1 MMANAAFS
9 SLAAQASIIFVN
21 NKGDIGKTLNLQRPV
36 IELLHRVAEMGQRVF
51 GQTSDLALGEV
62 GQRRLLQ
69 LKVVHGAISGITA
82 PRRFGAKG
90 TGVASSMVTP
100 FEELGD
106 NAAISENQWGT
117 DKELNK
123 ELWRYLQFLHPDP
136 VSDEPDALDRPPAN
150 RSVKFMAMEK

>member
-21 NKGDIGKTLNLQRPV
+21 NKGDIGKTLN
-36 IELLHRVAEMGQRVF
+36 
-51 GQTSDLALGEV
+51 LGEV

-90 TGVASSMVTP
+90 AGVASSMVTP
-100 FEELGD
+100 FEELGH

-117 DKELNK
+117 DKELIK

-150 RSVKFMAMEK
+150 RRVKFMAMDK